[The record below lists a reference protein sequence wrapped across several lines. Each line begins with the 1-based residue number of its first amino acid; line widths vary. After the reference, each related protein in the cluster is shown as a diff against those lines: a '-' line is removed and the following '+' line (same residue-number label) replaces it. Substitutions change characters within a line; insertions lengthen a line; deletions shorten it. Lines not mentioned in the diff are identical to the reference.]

1 MRDGCHTADGADKLF
16 TCIAG
21 SGNLSHAL
29 LLIHARACS
38 CSCFG
43 IFFLFYLKCTLAI
56 VCLTL
61 VSFFYINL
69 KAKVSAKHN

>member
-1 MRDGCHTADGADKLF
+1 MRDGCHAADDADKLF

-43 IFFLFYLKCTLAI
+43 IFFLFYFKVYFGDCMSDISELFLHKLKGE
-56 VCLTL
+56 
-61 VSFFYINL
+61 SF
-69 KAKVSAKHN
+69 S